1 MKQLSRPQHNPL
13 EVFLR
18 CVAEVTDEAE
28 RKVYIDNQ
36 NEIIQS
42 VIDFENA
49 TAATNWHTL
58 PRVSRGNPH
67 VIIRGTLTKG
77 SLVDLYRKYLVG
89 GSEAREVYDALLV
102 SSDGKCPFCGGIGQ
116 VHTLDHYLPKSNFP
130 VYSVLPDNLVPCCRD
145 CNSGKMISFA
155 TTQGEQSLHPY
166 LDAPKFFSERWV
178 VATVCRTDPISVE
191 FSCSPPEEWPDVD
204 KLRAKSHFDQYGL
217 ARRYSIQ
224 AGAELARVIDLRKK
238 SLRVLEPM
246 QFAAYLAENAQTDS
260 YDLNGWNRTMY
271 WALQRTFWFCVADL
285 NEPATYLPLG
295 EVA

>member
-1 MKQLSRPQHNPL
+1 MKKLNRPEFNPL
-13 EVFLR
+13 EIFLR
-18 CVAEVTDEAE
+18 CVADVTDEAG
-28 RKVYIDNQ
+28 RKAYIDNE
-36 NEIIQS
+36 NEITQS
-42 VIDFENA
+42 VIEFENA

-58 PRVSRGNPH
+58 PRVGQGHPE
-67 VIIRGTLTKG
+67 VIVRGTLTKG
-77 SLVDLYRKYLVG
+77 ALVDLYGKYLVG

-116 VHTLDHYLPKSNFP
+116 VHTLDHFLPKSNFP

-145 CNSGKMISFA
+145 CNSGKMNSFA
-155 TTQGEQSLHPY
+155 TTTGEQSLHPY

-178 VATVCRTDPISVE
+178 VATVCRTDPITVE
-191 FSCSPPEEWPDVD
+191 FSCSPPEEWPDVE
-204 KLRAKSHFDQYGL
+204 KLRAKSHFDQYRL

-238 SLRVLEPM
+238 SLKVLEPM
-246 QFAAYLAENAQTDS
+246 QFAAYLAENAQSDS

-271 WALQRTFWFCVADL
+271 WALQRSLWFCVADL
-285 NEPATYLPLG
+285 NEPATYLPLE